1 MIKAILAGFMIAMGA
16 GLYLTVG
23 GPVGAFLFSVGLLT
37 ILKFGFYLFTGK
49 AGLLA
54 TKEIKWWQLVLIW
67 CGNLVGTACGA
78 LLLNAAGLGL
88 TVVGPATA
96 IIMKR
101 IGNTW
106 FENVLLGILCGV
118 LMYIAVKGFKDMPYL
133 TIMCVASFILLG
145 ANHCVADMVYMFL
158 SGVNWNGLV
167 SIFFTTLGNIIGCNL
182 IGVGLRL
189 AGIEENK
196 GLL

>member
-1 MIKAILAGFMIAMGA
+1 MIKSILAGFMISIGA

-37 ILKFGFYLFTGK
+37 ILNFGFYLFTGK

-67 CGNLVGTACGA
+67 GGNLIGTAGGA
-78 LLLNAAGLGL
+78 LLLNAAGLGAMI
-88 TVVGPATA
+88 VGPATA
-96 IIMKR
+96 IILKR

-106 FENVLLGILCGV
+106 FENVLLGVLCGV
-118 LMYIAVKGFKDMPYL
+118 LMYIAVKVFKDMPYL
-133 TIMCVASFILLG
+133 TIMCVAAFILLG

-158 SGVNWNGLV
+158 SGVNWSAFV
-167 SIFFTTLGNIIGCNL
+167 SILFTTLGNIIGCNL
-182 IGVGLRL
+182 IGVGMRL
-189 AGIEENK
+189 AGFKERK

>member
-1 MIKAILAGFMIAMGA
+1 MIKSILAGFMISIGA

-23 GPVGAFLFSVGLLT
+23 GPVGAFLFSGGLLT
-37 ILKFGFYLFTGK
+37 ILEFGFYLFTGK

-54 TKEIKWWQLVLIW
+54 TKEIKWWQLALIW
-67 CGNLVGTACGA
+67 GGNLVGTAGGA
-78 LLLNAAGLGL
+78 LLLNAAGLGA

-96 IIMKR
+96 IILKR

-133 TIMCVASFILLG
+133 TIMCVAAFILLG

-158 SGVNWNGLV
+158 SGVNWSAFV
-167 SIFFTTLGNIIGCNL
+167 SVLFTTLGNIIGCNL
-182 IGVGLRL
+182 IGVGMRL
-189 AGIEENK
+189 AGFEENK